1 MEKLGEETRER
12 KRENENENLIFIFLA
27 KFHLMLAE
35 V

>member
-12 KRENENENLIFIFLA
+12 KRENENLIFIFLA

>member
-12 KRENENENLIFIFLA
+12 KRENEYENQIFIFLA